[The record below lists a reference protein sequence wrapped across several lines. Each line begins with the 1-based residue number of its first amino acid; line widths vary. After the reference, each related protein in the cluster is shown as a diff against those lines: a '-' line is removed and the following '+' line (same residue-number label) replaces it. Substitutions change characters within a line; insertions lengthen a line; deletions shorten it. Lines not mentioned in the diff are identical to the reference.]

1 MKHRPVSST
10 RINVRSI
17 KTLLITGGADKFST
31 PPRSPSK
38 RINYFEIV
46 GRTDKSSERPPWS
59 KRKVKVRKLKKELNK

>member
-17 KTLLITGGADKFST
+17 KTLLITGGTDKFST
-31 PPRSPSK
+31 PPRSSSE

-46 GRTDKSSERPPWS
+46 ERTDKSPERPHF
-59 KRKVKVRKLKKELNK
+59 RKEKCKL